1 MKKLINRKKMDWLIF
16 VLIAILSILGV
27 VMVYSASI
35 PTALIQKDGDLYYFI
50 SRHIQFLVLGFVL
63 FFVASRIHY
72 RVYEKF
78 SVILYVAS
86 ITLVLLTLFSP
97 LGKEVNGSKRFLEI
111 AGQRL
116 MPVEFVK
123 IGAILFYAKYLS
135 KCDFKS
141 FFKDT
146 LPALA
151 LIAVTSGLIL
161 LQDDLSSTLTVAA
174 TMFVMLICAGLKWRD
189 FFLSVFVGAGAVGAV
204 FYRAYSK
211 NSYQWKRIDA
221 WLHPESYAGTLNYQ
235 VNQSLY
241 AYAHGSLTGV
251 GLGEGIQK
259 YYYLPYPYN
268 DFIFSVLAEELGFI
282 GAIGTIF
289 VYGVL
294 IWTGLRIAMRTNN
307 RYGALLAVG
316 ITSLYA
322 FQTIIHIGVG
332 IGLLPN
338 TGVVL
343 PLISYGGTALLTFLS
358 MAGILVSVS
367 IGE

>member
-1 MKKLINRKKMDWLIF
+1 MKKLFNRKKMDWMILAL
-16 VLIAILSILGV
+16 VAILSILGV

-35 PTALIQKDGDLYYFI
+35 PTALIQKDGDLYFFI
-50 SRHIQFLVLGFVL
+50 SRHIQFLFVGFFL
-63 FFVASRIHY
+63 FYLASRIHY
-72 RVYEKF
+72 RIYEKF
-78 SVILYVAS
+78 SVFLYVAS
-86 ITLVLLTLFSP
+86 IVLVLLTLFSP

-123 IGAILFYAKYLS
+123 MGAILYYAKYLS
-135 KCDFKS
+135 NCEFKS
-141 FFKDT
+141 FVKET
-146 LPALA
+146 LPALGM
-151 LIAVTSGLIL
+151 IAVTAGLIL

-174 TMFVMLICAGLKWRD
+174 TMFVMLVCAGLKWRD
-189 FFLSVFVGAGAVGAV
+189 FFLSVTVGGLAVAGV
-204 FYRAYSK
+204 FYRAYK
-211 NSYQWKRIDA
+211 KESYQWKRIDA
-221 WLHPESYAGTLNYQ
+221 WLHPDQYGGTLNYQ
-235 VNQSLY
+235 VKQSLY

-289 VYGVL
+289 IYGIL
-294 IWTGLRIAMRTNN
+294 IWTGLRIAMRTQN

-316 ITSLYA
+316 ITALYA

-367 IGE
+367 ISE